1 MKKFGRR
8 ADEMPMRMPAAVP
21 DASAA
26 APTVRPVQPPLSQ
39 VEPSVASSAPSLFAT
54 APRHE
59 PPLEQPS
66 THHPVMSA
74 SLRERVIEQIEP
86 SVATTV
92 SRDVLRRQIEE
103 IIHGIANQERLELSG
118 REQLFLAEEIADD
131 MTGYGPLRPLLLDE
145 TINDIMINGPSNVYV
160 ERAGKL
166 ERVAVRFRDNDHIAS
181 VAQKIASQVGRR
193 VDESSPMVDCRLPD
207 GSRVN
212 IILPPLA
219 IHSPC
224 ISIRKFPSRRYNIAG
239 MIENG
244 TMNAAIGQLL
254 EIASRCRLNVLVSG
268 GTGSG
273 KTTLLNALSQF
284 IDHSERIVTIEDAAE
299 LQLQQPHVISLETRP
314 PSLEGTGQVN
324 QRDLLWNALRMRPD
338 RIVVGEVR
346 GAEAF
351 DMLQAMN
358 TGHDGSIS
366 TVHANSTRD
375 ALTRVENMVQ
385 MGQVNLPSRAIRS
398 QIVAALDLIVQVE
411 RMRDGQRR
419 IVQISEVIGLEGEV
433 ITTNDIALFEYKD
446 EDIHGRISGTYRST
460 NAVPKFKS
468 RLVYFGLDRAWAEA
482 MRQI

>member
-8 ADEMPMRMPAAVP
+8 DDDTNNPLPAL
-21 DASAA
+21 
-26 APTVRPVQPPLSQ
+26 VQSLPSPA
-39 VEPSVASSAPSLFAT
+39 PSVTVVTAATSAP
-54 APRHE
+54 APS
-59 PPLEQPS
+59 PS
-66 THHPVMSA
+66 TSVPKREQHVTHHLMPA
-74 SLRERVIEQIEP
+74 SLRERVIDQIEP
-86 SVATTV
+86 SIAATV

-103 IIHGIANQERLELSG
+103 IIHGIANEQRLELSG
-118 REQLFLAEEIADD
+118 REQIMLADEIADD

-145 TINDIMINGPSNVYV
+145 SINDIMINGPSSIYV

-181 VAQKIASQVGRR
+181 VAQKIAAEVGRR

-212 IILPPLA
+212 IILPPLSV
-219 IHSPC
+219 HSPC
-224 ISIRKFPSRRYNIAG
+224 ISIRKFPSRRLNMNG
-239 MIENG
+239 LVENG
-244 TMNAAIGQLL
+244 SMTPAIAQLL
-254 EIASRCRLNVLVSG
+254 EIAARARLNILVSG

-273 KTTLLNALSQF
+273 KTTLMNAMSQY
-284 IDHSERIVTIEDAAE
+284 IDHSERVVTIEDAAE
-299 LQLQQPHVISLETRP
+299 LQLQQPHVITLETRP
-314 PSLEGTGQVN
+314 PSLEGTGQVT

-338 RIVVGEVR
+338 RIIVGEVR

-385 MGQVNLPSRAIRS
+385 MGQVNLPPRAIRT
-398 QIVAALDLIVQVE
+398 QIVAALDIIVQVE

-419 IVQISEVIGLEGEV
+419 IVQLSEVVSMEGDV
-433 ITTNDIALFEYKD
+433 ITTNDLAAFEYQE
-446 EDIHGRISGTYRST
+446 EDVHGKIKGAYRST

-468 RLVYFGLDRAWAEA
+468 RLVYYGLDRAWAEA
-482 MRQI
+482 MKQI

>member
-8 ADEMPMRMPAAVP
+8 ED
-21 DASAA
+21 DTLASLSALVSRSHA
-26 APTVRPVQPPLSQ
+26 TPPQLTLLESSQ
-39 VEPSVASSAPSLFAT
+39 ASTSKREEF
-54 APRHE
+54 
-59 PPLEQPS
+59 S
-66 THHPVMSA
+66 THHPVMPT
-74 SLRERVIEQIEP
+74 SLRERIIEQIEP
-86 SVATTV
+86 SAAATV

-103 IIHGIANQERLELSG
+103 IIHGIANEERLELSG
-118 REQLFLAEEIADD
+118 REQILLAEEIADD
-131 MTGYGPLRPLLLDE
+131 MTGYGPLRALLLDE
-145 TINDIMINGPSNVYV
+145 SINDIMINGPASVYV
-160 ERAGKL
+160 ERQGKL
-166 ERVAVRFRDNDHIAS
+166 ERVAIRFRDNDHIAS

-224 ISIRKFPSRRYNIAG
+224 ISIRKFPSHRLDMAGLIA
-239 MIENG
+239 NG
-244 TMNAAIGQLL
+244 SMSAAIGQLL
-254 EIASRCRLNVLVSG
+254 EMASRCRLNILVSG

-273 KTTLLNALSQF
+273 KTTLLNAMSQF
-284 IDHSERIVTIEDAAE
+284 IDRSERIVTIEDAAE
-299 LQLQQPHVISLETRP
+299 LQLQQPHVINLETRP
-314 PSLEGTGQVN
+314 PSLEGTGQVT

-338 RIVVGEVR
+338 RIVIGEVR

-385 MGQVNLPSRAIRS
+385 MGQVNLPTRAIRA
-398 QIVAALDLIVQVE
+398 QIVAALDIIVQVE

-419 IVQISEVIGLEGEV
+419 IVQVSEVVGQEGEV
-433 ITTNDIALFEYKD
+433 ITTNDIALFEYQE
-446 EDIHGRISGTYRST
+446 EDVQGRISGVYKSSQS
-460 NAVPKFKS
+460 VPKFKS
-468 RLVYFGLDRAWAEA
+468 RLVYYGLERAWAEA

>member
-1 MKKFGRR
+1 MPRPAPRR
-8 ADEMPMRMPAAVP
+8 D
-21 DASAA
+21 
-26 APTVRPVQPPLSQ
+26 
-39 VEPSVASSAPSLFAT
+39 EPSIPHL
-54 APRHE
+54 
-59 PPLEQPS
+59 
-66 THHPVMSA
+66 VMPA
-74 SLRERVIEQIEP
+74 SLRESVIEQIDP
-86 SVATTV
+86 SAAAVV
-92 SRDVLRRQIEE
+92 PRDVLRQQIEE
-103 IIHGIANQERLELSG
+103 IIHGIANRDRLELSG
-118 REQLFLAEEIADD
+118 REQLRLAEEIADD
-131 MTGYGPLRPLLLDE
+131 MTGYGPLRPLLLDQS
-145 TINDIMINGPSNVYV
+145 ISDIMVNGPANVYV
-160 ERAGKL
+160 ERSGKL
-166 ERVAVRFRDNDHIAS
+166 ERIAVRFRDNDHIAS
-181 VAQKIASQVGRR
+181 VAQKIAAQVGRR

-212 IILPPLA
+212 IIFPPLA

-224 ISIRKFPSRRYNIAG
+224 ISIRKFPSRRLGMAG

-244 TMNAAIGQLL
+244 SMTPAIGQLL
-254 EIASRCRLNVLVSG
+254 EIAGRSRLNVLVSG

-273 KTTLLNALSQF
+273 KTTLLNAMSQF
-284 IDHSERIVTIEDAAE
+284 IDHSERVVTIEDAAE

-314 PSLEGTGQVN
+314 PSLEGTGQVT

-375 ALTRVENMVQ
+375 ALTRIENMVQ

-419 IVQISEVIGLEGEV
+419 IVQVSEVMGLEGDV
-433 ITTNDIALFEYKD
+433 ITTNDIAVFEYKE
-446 EDIHGRISGTYRST
+446 EDAHGRIIGSYKSAH
-460 NAVPKFKS
+460 AVPKFKS
-468 RLVYFGLDRAWAEA
+468 RLVYFGLEKAWAEA

>member
-8 ADEMPMRMPAAVP
+8 DDDDKPARVALFGAGAPVLAPVPAPAPAPAMPAAPEAQTVP
-21 DASAA
+21 PKRDDPAILL
-26 APTVRPVQPPLSQ
+26 PMMP
-39 VEPSVASSAPSLFAT
+39 
-54 APRHE
+54 
-59 PPLEQPS
+59 
-66 THHPVMSA
+66 A

-86 SVATTV
+86 SVAATV
-92 SRDVLRRQIEE
+92 SREVLRQQIEQ
-103 IIHGIANQERLELSG
+103 IIHDIADKERLGLSG
-118 REQLFLAEEIADD
+118 REQILLAEEIADD

-145 TINDIMINGPSNVYV
+145 SINDIMINGPTNVYV
-160 ERAGKL
+160 ERNGML
-166 ERVAVRFRDNDHIAS
+166 ERVAVRFRDNNHIAS
-181 VAQKIASQVGRR
+181 VAQKIAAQVGRR

-212 IILPPLA
+212 IIFPPLA
-219 IHSPC
+219 IRSPC
-224 ISIRKFPSRRYNIAG
+224 ISIRKFPARRLDIAG
-239 MIENG
+239 LIQNG
-244 TMNAAIGQLL
+244 TMSEGIGQLI
-254 EIASRCRLNVLVSG
+254 EIASRARLNVLLSG

-273 KTTLLNALSQF
+273 KTTLLNAMSQF
-284 IDHSERIVTIEDAAE
+284 IDHQERIVTIEDAAE

-314 PSLEGTGQVN
+314 PSLEGTGQVT

-433 ITTNDIALFEYKD
+433 ITTNDIAVFEYKA
-446 EDIHGRISGTYRST
+446 EDTQGRLVGSYKST
-460 NAVPKFKS
+460 NAVPRFKS
-468 RLVYFGLDRAWAEA
+468 RLVYYGLEHAWAEA
-482 MRQI
+482 MRRI

>member
-21 DASAA
+21 DAPAA
-26 APTVRPVQPPLSQ
+26 APTVRPAPPPLPPA
-39 VEPSVASSAPSLFAT
+39 ETSVASSAPSLFAPP
-54 APRHE
+54 PRRDE
-59 PPLEQPS
+59 PA

-92 SRDVLRRQIEE
+92 PRDVLRRQIEE
-103 IIHGIANQERLELSG
+103 IIHGIANQDRLELSG

-166 ERVAVRFRDNDHIAS
+166 ERIAVRFRDNDHIAS

-224 ISIRKFPSRRYNIAG
+224 ISIRKFPSRRYNIAA
-239 MIENG
+239 MVENG

-314 PSLEGTGQVN
+314 PSLEGTGQVT

-366 TVHANSTRD
+366 TVHANSARD

-385 MGQVNLPSRAIRS
+385 MGQVNLPSRAIRA
-398 QIVAALDLIVQVE
+398 QIVAALDIIVQVE

-419 IVQISEVIGLEGEV
+419 IVQVSEVIGLEGEV
-433 ITTNDIALFEYKD
+433 ITTNDIALFEYKE
-446 EDIHGRISGTYRST
+446 EDVHGRITGTYRST

-468 RLVYFGLDRAWAEA
+468 RLVYYGLERAWADA
-482 MRQI
+482 MRHI